1 MKKRLVSLLLVAVM
15 VLGLVACGGSEETTE
30 EAATEE
36 AAGEVKDTFT
46 YSMFSDLGTTLN
58 YFTADSREAMTFVKL
73 VDTPLFSM
81 LPDGSLNFYMAES
94 FETEDGV
101 TYTCKLNPNAKW
113 SDGEVLDADDVIFT
127 FEQYAATMDVEGG
140 VFQTAK
146 YNKVDDTTVEFVL
159 AEPSATFP
167 EDVSAVYLLPQ
178 HVFEGKDS
186 FDYDLTSDTVVGCG
200 AYMFDSY
207 ENGAYIK
214 AVTNPNYALEAAKIP
229 NVVFRVI
236 EDDNVAI
243 AALQNGEIDAWVGL
257 ATLLDGLEDF
267 TITPYSEGR
276 VAYVRL
282 NRVSD
287 NMQDADYRKGVLK
300 ALNKEEILTA
310 AYGSLDYASP
320 SYSFLPKTNS
330 NYTED
335 LEKFE
340 QDLEASKELVAGG
353 ATALKLCYVDEPAQS
368 AQAQVIQAQLKE
380 VGIEVELC
388 GLEQGAYM
396 ETAYDCEDK
405 TYDMYLGGYIMTIDP
420 AGYAGMFTTGNMINY
435 ANKEIDDLFA
445 ASKVETDP
453 EKRAEMFVEL
463 QQLVAEEALFY
474 PFGTNLRI
482 FVTNP
487 ALKGMEEDAKFVP
500 IYTFDDYA
508 KLYFE

>member
-1 MKKRLVSLLLVAVM
+1 MKKRLLSLLLVAIM
-15 VLGLVACGGSEETTE
+15 ALSLVACGGSEENKDTN
-30 EAATEE
+30 ADANQ
-36 AAGEVKDTFT
+36 VKDTFT
-46 YSMFSDLGTTLN
+46 YSVFSDLGTTLN
-58 YFTADSREAMTFVKL
+58 FFTADSREAMTFVKL
-73 VDTPLFSM
+73 IDTPLFSM
-81 LPDGSLNFYMAES
+81 LPDGSLHFYMADS
-94 FETEDGV
+94 FETEDGI
-101 TYTCKLNPNAKW
+101 TYTVKLNPNAKW
-113 SDGEVLDADDVIFT
+113 SDGEVLDADDVVFT
-127 FEQYAATMDVEGG
+127 FTQYAEKFDAENG
-140 VFQTAK
+140 VFKTAEIK
-146 YNKVDDTTVEFVL
+146 KVDDTTVEFVL
-159 AEPSATFP
+159 ANASASFA
-167 EDVSAVYLLPQ
+167 EDVAGIYLLPQ

-200 AYMFDSY
+200 AYMFDTY
-207 ENGAYIK
+207 ANGEYIK
-214 AVTNPNYALEAAKIP
+214 AVTNPNYAREAAKIP

-236 EDDNVAI
+236 AEDPVAI
-243 AALQNGEIDAWVGL
+243 AALKKGEVDAWVGL
-257 ATLLDGLEDF
+257 ASLLEGLEDF
-267 TITPYSEGR
+267 TVTPYSEGR

-310 AYGSLDYASP
+310 AYGSLDYATP
-320 SYSFLPKTNS
+320 SYSFLPKTNAH
-330 NYTED
+330 YTED

-353 ATALKLCYVDEPAQS
+353 ATKLSLCHVAEPAQT

-380 VGIEVELC
+380 VGIEVELF

-396 ETAYDCEDK
+396 ETAYNCEDK

-487 ALKGMEEDAKFVP
+487 ALQGMEDATFVP
-500 IYTFDDYA
+500 IYTFDDFS

>member
-15 VLGLVACGGSEETTE
+15 ALGLVACGGTTE
-30 EAATEE
+30 EAPAEEATEE
-36 AAGEVKDTFT
+36 TAEVKDTFT
-46 YSMFSDLGTTLN
+46 YSVFSDLGTTLN

-73 VDTPLFSM
+73 IDTPLFSM
-81 LPDGSLNFYMAES
+81 LPDGSYHYYMAES
-94 FETEDGV
+94 FETEDGI

-127 FEQYAATMDVEGG
+127 FEQYAATMDAEGG

-146 YNKVDDTTVEFVL
+146 YNKVDATTVEFVL
-159 AEPSATFP
+159 AEASATFP
-167 EDVSAVYLLPQ
+167 EDVSGIYLLPK

-186 FDYDLTSDTVVGCG
+186 FDYDLTADTVVGCG
-200 AYMFDSY
+200 AYMFDTY
-207 ENGAYIK
+207 ENGQYIK
-214 AVTNPNYALEAAKIP
+214 AVANPNYALEAAKIP
-229 NVVFRVI
+229 NVIFRVI
-236 EDDNVAI
+236 AEDPVAI
-243 AALQNGEIDAWVGL
+243 AALQNGEVDAWVGL
-257 ATLLDGLEDF
+257 ADLLGDLDGF
-267 TITPYSEGR
+267 TVTPYSEGR

-310 AYGSLDYASP
+310 AYGSLDYATP
-320 SYSFLPKTNS
+320 SYSFLPKTNGF
-330 NYTED
+330 YTED
-335 LEKFE
+335 LEKFD
-340 QDLEASKELVAGG
+340 QDLEAAKELVAGG
-353 ATALKLCYVDEPAQS
+353 ATTLSLCHVAEPAQT

-380 VGIEVELC
+380 VGIEVELF

-396 ETAYDCEDK
+396 ETAYDNEDK

-435 ANKEIDDLFA
+435 ANEEIDALFA
-445 ASKVETDP
+445 ASKVETDAD
-453 EKRAEMFVEL
+453 KRAEMFTEL
-463 QQLVAEEALFY
+463 QQMVAEEALFY

-487 ALKGMEEDAKFVP
+487 ALKGMEDATFVP
-500 IYTFDDYA
+500 IYTFDDFS

>member
-1 MKKRLVSLLLVAVM
+1 
-15 VLGLVACGGSEETTE
+15 
-30 EAATEE
+30 
-36 AAGEVKDTFT
+36 
-46 YSMFSDLGTTLN
+46 
-58 YFTADSREAMTFVKL
+58 
-73 VDTPLFSM
+73 
-81 LPDGSLNFYMAES
+81 
-94 FETEDGV
+94 
-101 TYTCKLNPNAKW
+101 
-113 SDGEVLDADDVIFT
+113 
-127 FEQYAATMDVEGG
+127 
-140 VFQTAK
+140 
-146 YNKVDDTTVEFVL
+146 
-159 AEPSATFP
+159 
-167 EDVSAVYLLPQ
+167 
-178 HVFEGKDS
+178 
-186 FDYDLTSDTVVGCG
+186 
-200 AYMFDSY
+200 MFDSY

-310 AYGSLDYASP
+310 AYGSLDYATP

-380 VGIEVELC
+380 VGIEVELF

-396 ETAYDCEDK
+396 ETAYDNEDK

-420 AGYAGMFTTGNMINY
+420 AGFSGMFTTGNMINY
-435 ANKEIDDLFA
+435 ASKEIDDLFA

-487 ALKGMEEDAKFVP
+487 ALKGMEDATFVP
-500 IYTFDDYA
+500 IYTFDDFS